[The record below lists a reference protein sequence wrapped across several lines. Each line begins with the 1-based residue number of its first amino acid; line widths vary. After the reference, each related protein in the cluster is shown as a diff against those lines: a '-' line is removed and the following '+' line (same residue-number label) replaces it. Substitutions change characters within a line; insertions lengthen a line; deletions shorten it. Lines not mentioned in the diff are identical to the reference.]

1 MKRFYRP
8 EDISIDAAYKA
19 ELYEVYSS
27 DEKRCVDVDSLVG
40 RCFVGLEAG
49 APGQSVPSCCLKC
62 FSHTSVH
69 QFDMLLLNHGTP
81 CCKGSTWGTK
91 SDSCKH
97 VIQSTT
103 YHVLHCCLQL
113 QDSFSTAS

>member
-27 DEKRCVDVDSLVG
+27 GEKQCMDVDSLVG

-49 APGQSVPSCCLKC
+49 APGHSAAALSLVCNALYTLYQMTSTPVP
-62 FSHTSVH
+62 HAAV
-69 QFDMLLLNHGTP
+69 
-81 CCKGSTWGTK
+81 
-91 SDSCKH
+91 
-97 VIQSTT
+97 V
-103 YHVLHCCLQL
+103 
-113 QDSFSTAS
+113 